1 MYDFTKGTLMSF
13 LVLLWMVIFGILLL
27 LYLGFPIFS
36 KTGPQAI
43 ASSEEI
49 VEERRRTLFQERE
62 NSYAALTDLD
72 EDYETGKLSDADYQK
87 LREELLQETARVIM
101 QLENESLSDVEAEI
115 ERFKQQQR
123 EI

>member
-1 MYDFTKGTLMSF
+1 MSF

-27 LYLGFPIFS
+27 VYLGFPIFS
-36 KTGPQAI
+36 KTGPQTI

-49 VEERRRTLFQERE
+49 VEERRRILFQERE
-62 NSYAALTDLD
+62 NSYAALADLD
-72 EDYETGKLSDADYQK
+72 EDFETGKLSEADYQK

-101 QLENESLSDVEAEI
+101 QLETESLSDVEAEI

-123 EI
+123 GT